1 MKQKKKLPRFN
12 LGAIPD
18 DIGYQRS
25 RKINI
30 GTSRTFQGIPL
41 GTEAQAAKQSLLGN
55 SISNVFNAAQWPLQA
70 YQNMTRIP
78 AGTAL
83 KGVDAINSAGGVSSI
98 LKNGGTPT
106 VGGALNEAGLPTEI
120 GATTGK
126 ASTVVNGLSKLA
138 SVVGIGM
145 GAGAVY
151 NSFAHQNDRV
161 SQDQIANSAS
171 TNVITTDG
179 GNTYTE
185 RGGIDSQGIRDLQ
198 HQMDTQKKVNLA
210 INAAGLGAS
219 VGSLFTPIGGLIGAG
234 AGFALG
240 SIANL
245 LGFGDN
251 EEEIEQ
257 AMRDQEDVFAMQN
270 RQSRTTAL
278 DKDTKAAFYNR
289 QGSANGKLPGY
300 NIGKGVARLSGGEV
314 VQLGPIKVEVPGK
327 KNNKDEYIARKGTL
341 LGEMMQNPQS
351 IVYTNKGGIS
361 DYIKNGGDESVA
373 LEAMK
378 NIQKNY
384 KNGKLPGYKEGLWK
398 NILEALPYV
407 APHAVSLFG
416 NNLSQLNRAENAN
429 VYAPDVYID
438 NPEGAKAVNELA
450 QLRFDVD
457 PYYREAQRGL
467 NWANYNARRNV
478 GLGPGGRAI
487 AQATNYTNYLRGL
500 GDITK
505 MYNEAQ
511 NDYTQKYAAALAQLG
526 STNQGRRMEAAAK
539 RHAWMQQAMGQ
550 RESWIA
556 QYRKNI
562 DQNLLAAAADYMRYG
577 QYRDTLGIQNK
588 QLALWDRQTAVDEKK
603 LQNMFPTQETYAQS
617 VKPTDAFDSYSSLP
631 WWKKNDIIGRSAR
644 YYNATGQLG

>member
-1 MKQKKKLPRFN
+1 MKQKKKLPKFN
-12 LGAIPD
+12 LGAMPD
-18 DIGYQRS
+18 NIGYQRS
-25 RKINI
+25 KLYPNLQ
-30 GTSRTFQGIPL
+30 FQSNPGISLKP
-41 GTEAQAAKQSLLGN
+41 EARAAKQSLLGN
-55 SISNVFNAAQWPLQA
+55 SISNAFNAAQWPLQA
-70 YQNMTRIP
+70 YQNMTHIP

-83 KGVDAINSAGGVSSI
+83 KGVDAINSAGGISSI

-106 VGGALNEAGLPTEI
+106 VGGALNGGGLPTEI

-138 SVVGIGM
+138 SVAGIAM

-219 VGSLFTPIGGLIGAG
+219 IGSLFTPIGGVIGAG

-270 RQSRTTAL
+270 RQSRATAL
-278 DKDTKAAFYNR
+278 DKDTNAAFYNR

-314 VQLGPIKVEVPGK
+314 VQLGPIKVEVPGR

-341 LGEMMQNPQS
+341 LGEMIQNPQS
-351 IVYTNKGGIS
+351 IVYTNKGGVS

-398 NILEALPYV
+398 NILGALPYV

-416 NNLSQLNRAENAN
+416 NNLSQLNRAENAS
-429 VYAPDVYID
+429 VYAPDIYID
-438 NPEGAKAVNELA
+438 NPEGTKAVNELA
-450 QLRFDVD
+450 QLRFNAD
-457 PYYREAQRGL
+457 PYYKEAQRGL

-487 AQATNYTNYLRGL
+487 AEATNYASYLRGL
-500 GDITK
+500 SDITK

-511 NDYTQKYAAALAQLG
+511 NGYAEKYAAALAQLG

-562 DQNLLAAAADYMRYG
+562 DQNLLNAAADYMRYG
-577 QYRDTLGIQNK
+577 QYRDALGIQNK
-588 QLALWDRQTAVDEKK
+588 QVSLWDRQTAVDEAR
-603 LQNMFPTQETYAQS
+603 LQNELKPYNNTAS
-617 VKPTDAFDSYSSLP
+617 VTRAMESTPPFM
-631 WWKKNDIIGRSAR
+631 IAR
-644 YYNATGQLG
+644 PVPEDPIYKRYRNW